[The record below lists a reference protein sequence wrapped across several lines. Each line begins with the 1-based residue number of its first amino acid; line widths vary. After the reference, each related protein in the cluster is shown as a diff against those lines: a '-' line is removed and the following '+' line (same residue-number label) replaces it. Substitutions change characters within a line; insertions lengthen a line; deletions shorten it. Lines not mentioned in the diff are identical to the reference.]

1 MLEMLLIYN
10 SEIYFMFDQLLQ
22 IIHYIDQDRIIDAAS
37 KLLEIVKDKDDE
49 ELMKIAAE
57 LEKEIKELREEKS
70 ILEVV
75 SPSYATEFKHLL
87 EEMENVRKR
96 KIKLLSMELI
106 NRLGGN
112 NYLVKELLTQRRVE
126 VRPHTFI

>member
-1 MLEMLLIYN
+1 
-10 SEIYFMFDQLLQ
+10 MFDQLLQ

-75 SPSYATEFKHLL
+75 SLTYATEFKHLL

-112 NYLVKELLTQRRVE
+112 NYLVKELLTHRRVE
-126 VRPHTFI
+126 VKPHTFI